1 MKTTERLLLGLALE
15 SMAFKD
21 TLYLEESGLNFFNS
35 NNDVDDESSIK
46 KAIIRHHRNRR
57 KRIKK
62 HLKRCPCCG
71 GSPYFYVQHSFD
83 YDEDEE
89 VTTVCISCGCGMQT
103 RCKYIYCTEGDS
115 ATYRYDQELA
125 DIWNRRE
132 RSN

>member
-35 NNDVDDESSIK
+35 NNDVDDKSSIK

-57 KRIKK
+57 KRIEK
-62 HLKRCPCCG
+62 HLKHCPCCG
-71 GSPYFYVQHSFD
+71 GSPYFYDQHSFD

-103 RCKYIYCTEGDS
+103 RCKYIYCTWNDP
-115 ATYRYDQELA
+115 AMYRYDEELA

>member
-15 SMAFKD
+15 SMTFKD

-35 NNDVDDESSIK
+35 NNDVDDERSIK
-46 KAIIRHHRNRR
+46 KATIRHYRNRR
-57 KRIKK
+57 KQIEK
-62 HLKRCPCCG
+62 HLKHCPCCG
-71 GSPYFYVQHSFD
+71 GSPHFYDQHSFD

-103 RCKYIYCTEGDS
+103 RDVYIYCTEGDS
-115 ATYRYDQELA
+115 ATYRCDQELA

-132 RSN
+132 KKN

>member
-1 MKTTERLLLGLALE
+1 MKTTERLLLGLTLE

-103 RCKYIYCTEGDS
+103 RHKYIYCTEGDS

-125 DIWNRRE
+125 DVLNRRE